1 MPTESLRSFSPP
13 SRSLSPVATL
23 LPPHAPLTLKARPL
37 RKKAGGARAGAHVAM
52 ARGRGLVFD
61 EVRAYVPGDDPRR
74 LDGNVTARSG
84 MPHIKVFS
92 EEKERPIHLVVD
104 LGPGTLAGFPE
115 SPLATTIAQGAAM
128 LGKAAFSDGD
138 RITLHLLRRSP
149 AAPRRFHTLQ
159 RLLDALALALR
170 TPELPAG
177 REGSSPNENG
187 TFRRFSSWLRRLST
201 ARREEPRAPE
211 PLTLAQHLFRVRRSV
226 RRGETVFVFSPFF
239 GDDDWIQPLSL
250 IASSADILVF
260 PTFQRGERAAPALDV
275 HALRDVFTGERV
287 ILDGADRGLR
297 ERTIAREE
305 FRQEAILAALRSRG
319 LPTIPLPADDGPEA
333 PLRRHFSKRAR

>member
-1 MPTESLRSFSPP
+1 
-13 SRSLSPVATL
+13 VATL

-37 RKKAGGARAGAHVAM
+37 RKKTGGARAGAHVAT

-84 MPHIKVFS
+84 VPHIKVFS

-104 LGPGTLAGFPE
+104 LGPGTLAGFPD

-138 RITLHLLRRSP
+138 RVTLHLLRRSP
-149 AAPRRFHTLQ
+149 AAPRRFHKLQ

-170 TPELPAG
+170 TPELPAE
-177 REGSSPNENG
+177 REATFAHENG
-187 TFRRFSSWLRRLST
+187 LFRRFTSWLRRRSAGTPEQALT
-201 ARREEPRAPE
+201 PE
-211 PLTLAQHLFRVRRSV
+211 PLTLAHHLFRVRRSV

-239 GDDDWIQPLSL
+239 GDEDWLQPLSL
-250 IASSADILVF
+250 LASSADLLVF
-260 PTFQRGERAAPALDV
+260 PAFQRGEKAAPALDV
-275 HALRDVFTGERV
+275 HALRDVLTGERV
-287 ILDGADRGLR
+287 VLDGADRALR

-305 FRQEAILAALRSRG
+305 FRQEAVLAALRSRG
-319 LPTIPLPADDGPEA
+319 VPTIPLPADDGPEEV
-333 PLRRHFSKRAR
+333 LRRHFSKRGR